1 MEGARLAPLDG
12 LCDGLLAEKRVPVL
26 YADLTILGKEGAMK
40 RSRPEDGPA
49 PEDREA
55 GKETGARK
63 PYSTPMLV
71 EYGSV
76 VELTQGPGGTLL
88 DGRSGL
94 ARIPR

>member
-1 MEGARLAPLDG
+1 
-12 LCDGLLAEKRVPVL
+12 
-26 YADLTILGKEGAMK
+26 MK

-49 PEDREA
+49 PGDREA

-76 VELTQGPGGTLL
+76 VELTQGPNVSTYP
-88 DGRSGL
+88 DGRSGRT
-94 ARIPR
+94 RIRR